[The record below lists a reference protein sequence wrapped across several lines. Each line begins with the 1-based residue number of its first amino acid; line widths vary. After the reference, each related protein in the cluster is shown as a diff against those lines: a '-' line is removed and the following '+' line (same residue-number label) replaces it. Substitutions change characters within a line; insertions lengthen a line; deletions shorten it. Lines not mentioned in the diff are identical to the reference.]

1 MPSITSTGVGS
12 GLDVNSIITSLMTL
26 EQRPLT
32 LLQQQS
38 ATVQTQLSAFGTL
51 KGQIAALGDV
61 ASRLADKANWNPIR
75 VDSSDSTSVTATGT
89 AKAAAGRHTLEVQ
102 QLAQGQNLVSGNF
115 TSPSAV
121 VGTGTLHIQ
130 QGSVVN
136 GVFTPK
142 AGSSPVAVVI
152 GTGSQTL
159 TGVRDAINEAKTG
172 LSASIITSGGVSK
185 LVLRGQDGAEN
196 AVNITVTDADNN
208 AVDSA
213 GLSALAWTPGGSA
226 GNGRNM
232 TETQSAQN
240 ALYTMD
246 GIDLV
251 SATNTPTDVLDGV
264 SLSFKKVTT
273 SPVSVVLT
281 TDSVAVRKNLNDFVK
296 AYNDLNKLARSQT
309 QADPSGKNRGAL
321 QADSTAVGVA
331 NAMREIL
338 RGSVTGLTGVASL
351 SAAGLEIQRDGSLQI
366 KEDKFA
372 ALLEKPEQLASLF
385 AQPKSGND
393 TQVMGFGVRIKAW
406 ADALTGDKGPL
417 ASRTE
422 GLQRRQTANDKQQTA
437 EQDRIAR
444 TEARLRAQYQRLDT
458 EMSRLKGSL
467 SSLTQITG
475 G

>member
-1 MPSITSTGVGS
+1 MPTITSTGVGS

-32 LLQQQS
+32 LLQKQS

-75 VDSSDSTSVTATGT
+75 ADSSDSTSVTATGT
-89 AKAAAGRHTLEVQ
+89 AKATAGRHTLEVQ
-102 QLAQGQNLVSGNF
+102 QLAQSQNLVSGNF
-115 TSPSAV
+115 ASPSAV
-121 VGTGTLHIQ
+121 VGTGTLQIQ
-130 QGSVVN
+130 LGSVVG

-142 AGSSPVAVVI
+142 AGTNPTSVVI

-159 TGVRDAINEAKTG
+159 AGVRDAINAANAG
-172 LSASIITSGGVSK
+172 LSASIVTSGGVSK
-185 LVLRGQDGAEN
+185 LVLRGQDGAES
-196 AVNITVTDADNN
+196 AVNISVTDSDNN
-208 AVDSA
+208 HGDTS
-213 GLSALAWTPGGSA
+213 GLSALAWTPGGTA
-226 GNGRNM
+226 GNGRNL

-240 ALYTMD
+240 ALYKLD

-251 SATNTPTDVLDGV
+251 SASNSPTDVLEGV
-264 SLSFKKVTT
+264 SLSLKKVTT
-273 SPVSVVLT
+273 APVSVVLT

-309 QADPSGKNRGAL
+309 QSDPSGKSRGPL

-338 RGSVTGLTGVASL
+338 RGNVAGLSGVASL
-351 SAAGLEIQRDGSLQI
+351 SAAGLEVQRDGSLLI

-372 ALLEKPEQLASLF
+372 ALLDKPDQLAALF
-385 AQPKSGND
+385 AKPKSGTD
-393 TQVMGFGVRIKAW
+393 AQAQGFGLRIKAW
-406 ADALTGDKGPL
+406 ADALTNDTGPL

-422 GLQRRQTANDKQQTA
+422 GLQRRQAANDKQQTV

-467 SSLTQITG
+467 NSLSQFTSG
-475 G
+475 

>member
-1 MPSITSTGVGS
+1 MPTITSTGVGS

-75 VDSSDSTSVTATGT
+75 VDSSDTASVTATGT

-102 QLAQGQNLVSGNF
+102 QLAQAQSLVSGSYA
-115 TSPSAV
+115 SPSAL
-121 VGTGTLHIQ
+121 VGTGTLQIQ
-130 QGSVVN
+130 QGSVVG

-142 AGSSPVAVVI
+142 VGTNPTSVLIGAGSQS
-152 GTGSQTL
+152 L
-159 TGVRDAINEAKTG
+159 TGVRDAINAAKAG
-172 LSASIITSGGVSK
+172 VSASIISSGGVSK
-185 LVLRGQDGAEN
+185 LVLRGQDGADQ
-196 AVNITVTDADNN
+196 AVNITVTDADDNH
-208 AVDSA
+208 VDAS
-213 GLSALAWTPGGSA
+213 GLSALAWTPGGSS
-226 GNGRNM
+226 GNGRNL

-240 ALYTMD
+240 ALYKLD
-246 GIDLV
+246 GIDLS
-251 SATNTPTDVLDGV
+251 SASNTPTDVLEGV
-264 SLSFKKVTT
+264 SLSLKKVTS
-273 SPVSVVLT
+273 SPVSLVLT
-281 TDSVAVRKNLNDFVK
+281 TDAVAVRKNLNDFVK

-309 QADPSGKNRGAL
+309 QSDPSGKNRGPL

-331 NAMREIL
+331 NAMRELL
-338 RGSVTGLTGVASL
+338 RGSVSGLTGVASL
-351 SAAGLEIQRDGSLQI
+351 SAAGLEVQRDGNLQI

-372 ALLEKPEQLASLF
+372 ALLERPEQLAALF
-385 AQPKSGND
+385 AQPKSATD
-393 TQVMGFGVRIKAW
+393 VQVQGFGLRIKAW
-406 ADALTGDKGPL
+406 ADALTNDAGPL
-417 ASRTE
+417 ASRTA
-422 GLQRRQTANDKQQTA
+422 GLQRRQTANDKQQSV

-467 SSLTQITG
+467 NSLSQFTSG
-475 G
+475 